1 MLSDTPTTEAGR
13 LTENDKT
20 YLRSRMALYHG
31 GRRHGMAH
39 NHVECKAIATLNTI
53 EAEAVRSF
61 AERVRREVEA
71 MQPRLNGGLIDGF
84 DPFADPLIPKS
95 AVLALL
101 QAETP
106 DASDSG
112 EGGMREYGS
121 LHDDHADVVED
132 CAECWQDADD
142 KGSPPKPATRE
153 PRP

>member
-1 MLSDTPTTEAGR
+1 MPSDTPTTEAGR
-13 LTENDKT
+13 SLVDHYRRGLTFPMEWT
-20 YLRSRMALYHG
+20 EMLVRVRG
-31 GRRHGMAH
+31 
-39 NHVECKAIATLNTI
+39 I

-61 AERVRREVEA
+61 AERVRDNLRAAVEKQQTKFRDRGNTGA
-71 MQPRLNGGLIDGF
+71 AAGLSSVYPLID
-84 DPFADPLIPKS
+84 AE
-95 AVLALL
+95 VRALL

>member
-1 MLSDTPTTEAGR
+1 MPSDTPTTEAGR
-13 LTENDKT
+13 RLSTRLHHPSGVPYREID
-20 YLRSRMALYHG
+20 
-31 GRRHGMAH
+31 
-39 NHVECKAIATLNTI
+39 EAIAAI

-61 AERVRREVEA
+61 AERVRDNLRAAVEKQQTKFRDRGNTGA
-71 MQPRLNGGLIDGF
+71 AAGLSSVYPLID
-84 DPFADPLIPKS
+84 AE
-95 AVLALL
+95 VRALL